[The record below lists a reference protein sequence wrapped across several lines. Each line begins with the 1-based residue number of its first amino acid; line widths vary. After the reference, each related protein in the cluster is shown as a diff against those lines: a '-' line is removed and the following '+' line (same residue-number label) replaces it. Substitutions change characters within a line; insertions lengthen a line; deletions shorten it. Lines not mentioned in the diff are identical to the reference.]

1 MGHIVDSFHCEG
13 NLLVLRIKLKS
24 VVSGFTK
31 ITAQSFNKKAGTPS
45 GPLVKLGFS
54 FFRNFRTKSSETKR
68 TDKTGTLTLKSQL
81 LTLKIEDDINE
92 DRKNSE
98 NALAMSYGVVS

>member
-1 MGHIVDSFHCEG
+1 MGHIVDSFHCGG
-13 NLLVLRIKLKS
+13 NLLVLKIKLKS

-54 FFRNFRTKSSETKR
+54 FFRNFRTKSFKR

-98 NALAMSYGVVS
+98 NALAMSCGVEYY